1 MSEPKVVTRFA
12 PSPTGFLHIGG
23 ARTALFNWLFARRHG
38 GAFHLRIEDTDRERH
53 STDAVDAII
62 DGLAWLGISWDG
74 EIVSQYARAERH
86 VEIARTLLASG
97 HAYRCFLSPE
107 ELEARRTA
115 VRQAGDRFESPWRDA
130 DPADAPEGKPYAVRF
145 RAPREGK
152 TIVRD
157 AVQGDVE
164 FPNASL
170 DDLIILRSGADAQSH
185 GGPTYNLAVI
195 VDDHDMGVSHVIRGD
210 DHLIN
215 AARQQQ
221 IFEALGWP
229 VPTFA
234 HIPLI
239 HGSDGKKLS
248 KRHGALGVE
257 AYREKGYLPE
267 GLRNYLLRLGWS
279 HGDREIFSQDDAI
292 SLFNLEGINKA
303 PARLDLEKLDHI
315 NAHYIR
321 EMSDADFVA
330 SARPFLEAE
339 HGALSGWQ
347 VAALERGAPFL
358 KERSDTLTSLGGP
371 AAFILIE
378 RPINLTGK
386 AAKPLRKDGA
396 GALMREVKSLLQDE
410 ADWSSAEALED
421 RLQGFAEARNIG
433 FGQIGPALRAVLT
446 GGNPAPNIGAVLFS
460 LGQEE
465 ALARI
470 KDGLRHP
477 DLA

>member
-1 MSEPKVVTRFA
+1 MSEPEVVTRFA

-38 GAFHLRIEDTDRERH
+38 GAFYLRIEDTDRERH

-62 DGLAWLGISWDG
+62 DGLAWLGLSWDG
-74 EIVSQYARAERH
+74 EIVSQYERADRH
-86 VEIARTLLASG
+86 AEIAGTLLASG
-97 HAYRCFLSPE
+97 HAYRCFLTPE
-107 ELEARRTA
+107 ELDARRTA
-115 VRQAGDRFESPWRDA
+115 AREAGERFESPWREA
-130 DPADAPEGKPYAVRF
+130 DPAAAPDGKPFAVRF

-157 AVQGDVE
+157 GVQGDVE
-164 FPNASL
+164 IPNTSL
-170 DDLIILRSGADAQSH
+170 DDLIILRSGADARSH

-239 HGSDGKKLS
+239 HGKDGKKLS

-257 AYREKGYLPE
+257 AYRDQGYLPE
-267 GLRNYLLRLGWS
+267 GLCNYLLRLGWS
-279 HGDREIFSQDDAI
+279 HGDREMFSQDDAI
-292 SLFNLEGINKA
+292 ALFDLEGINKA

-321 EMSDADFVA
+321 EMSDTDFIA

-339 HGALSGWQ
+339 HGVLSGWQ
-347 VAALERGAPFL
+347 IAALERGAPFL
-358 KERSDTLTSLGGP
+358 KERSDTLASLGGP

-378 RPINLTGK
+378 RPIELTGK

-396 GALMREVKSLLQDE
+396 GALMREVKSLLQSE
-410 ADWSSAEALED
+410 VDWSSAQALED
-421 RLQGFAEARNIG
+421 KLQSFAEARNIG

-465 ALARI
+465 ALERI
-470 KDGLRHP
+470 RDGLGHP